1 MKRVPAVSEAD
12 SSSVLYGIYGSHTTE
27 SCPVINPN
35 VAKRFIAKLNSID
48 MDALA
53 KECNIERF
61 LGRYHSALEHTLI
74 WIVEA
79 QDSHLIQKFCIASGL
94 AEFNKITIV
103 PLITFDDVVD
113 HVKRNHA
120 L

>member
-1 MKRVPAVSEAD
+1 MSEAD
-12 SSSVLYGIYGSHTTE
+12 SNSPLLYGIYGSHATE
-27 SCPVINPN
+27 SCPVINLN
-35 VAKRFIAKLNSID
+35 VARRFVTKLNSID
-48 MDALA
+48 MDAIA

-79 QDSHLIQKFCIASGL
+79 KDSHLIQKFCIASGL
-94 AEFNKITIV
+94 AEFNKITIF
-103 PLITFDDVVD
+103 PLITFVEVVD
-113 HVKRNHA
+113 HMKRNHT

>member
-1 MKRVPAVSEAD
+1 MSEAD
-12 SSSVLYGIYGSHTTE
+12 NSPALYGIYGSHATE
-27 SCPVINPN
+27 SCPVINEG
-35 VAKRFIAKLNSID
+35 VAKRFMTKLNSID
-48 MDALA
+48 MDAIA
-53 KECNIERF
+53 KECKIERF